1 MSKIRKPVPKR
12 RQKQASNKRL
22 PLLLVL
28 GGIVI
33 LIGAL
38 FFAFRKPTTAY
49 IPAVAGKPSLKVDKE
64 KIDLGNMKLGETAF
78 ASFQLT
84 NVGDQ
89 VLEITQTPTIQVIEG
104 C

>member
-1 MSKIRKPVPKR
+1 MSKVKKPVTNR
-12 RQKQASNKRL
+12 RQTQAKKNRA
-22 PLLLVL
+22 PFLLVL
-28 GGIVI
+28 GGLVI

-38 FFAFRKPTTAY
+38 FFAFRKPAAPV
-49 IPAVAGKPSLKVDKE
+49 IPAVTGKPSVKIDKE
-64 KIDLGNMKLGETAF
+64 KIDLGNMKLGDTAF

-89 VLEITQTPTIQVIEG
+89 VLQFTQAPTIQVIEG

>member
-1 MSKIRKPVPKR
+1 MSKIKKTMPKYGQNPVKKSRVPF
-12 RQKQASNKRL
+12 
-22 PLLLVL
+22 LLVL

-38 FFAFRKPTTAY
+38 FFAFRKPAAPV
-49 IPAVAGKPSLKVDKE
+49 IPAVTGKPSLKVDKQ
-64 KIDLGNMKLGETAF
+64 KIDLGDMKLGGFAF

-89 VLEITQTPTIQVIEG
+89 VLQISQAPTIQVIEG